1 MTINNVRCDR
11 ADALKV
17 YSDDA
22 SRTNSGGIR
31 RQGGFYGALKNYSGG
46 IKWGYSNYMKGLI
59 FHDVQK
65 TSDCG
70 WIAQRDGSADR
81 AKKYRQYITYT
92 K

>member
-31 RQGGFYGALKNYSGG
+31 RQGGFYDALKNYSGG
-46 IKWGYSNYMKGLI
+46 IK
-59 FHDVQK
+59 
-65 TSDCG
+65 
-70 WIAQRDGSADR
+70 
-81 AKKYRQYITYT
+81 
-92 K
+92 